1 MESAKPAVVETLL
14 GFGADLHIQGG
25 KLKETP
31 LHLGSRVPDGDRCVL
46 MLLKSGANPNIITE
60 NGETPVHVASRY
72 GNVVTLDLLLD
83 DMGDPLLK
91 SHVISSKVFFL
102 QEGINLIF
110 FHFPIGWRHATSFSM
125 SKLPPYNCSS
135 PY

>member
-1 MESAKPAVVETLL
+1 M
-14 GFGADLHIQGG
+14 HIQGG

-31 LHLGSRVPDGDRCVL
+31 LHLGARVPDGDRCVL

-83 DMGDPLLK
+83 DQGDPLLK
-91 SHVISSKVFFL
+91 SHVSQFTIVSVHIHS
-102 QEGINLIF
+102 
-110 FHFPIGWRHATSFSM
+110 HSFPKNRLVI
-125 SKLPPYNCSS
+125 LPCI
-135 PY
+135 

>member
-1 MESAKPAVVETLL
+1 M
-14 GFGADLHIQGG
+14 HIQGG

-31 LHLGSRVPDGDRCVL
+31 LHLGARVPDGDRCVL

-83 DMGDPLLK
+83 DQGDPLLK
-91 SHVISSKVFFL
+91 SHVRQFTFVSIPIYLHLFL
-102 QEGINLIF
+102 K
-110 FHFPIGWRHATSFSM
+110 IGW
-125 SKLPPYNCSS
+125 
-135 PY
+135 

>member
-31 LHLGSRVPDGDRCVL
+31 LHLGARVPDGDRCVL
-46 MLLKSGANPNIITE
+46 MLLKSGANPNINTE

-72 GNVVTLDLLLD
+72 GNVVTLDLLLE

-91 SHVISSKVFFL
+91 SHVNNQTFCHQFRR
-102 QEGINLIF
+102 F
-110 FHFPIGWRHATSFSM
+110 YH
-125 SKLPPYNCSS
+125 
-135 PY
+135 